1 MVYVSPAVSE
11 MVSQKADELEGKDFF
26 DLVFGQS
33 PDLLSR
39 CYVLM
44 LLSSGPAPVTESS
57 HLARH
62 ADTAITASTKLQL
75 CQHVIHVPDTTCDP

>member
-33 PDLLSR
+33 L
-39 CYVLM
+39 
-44 LLSSGPAPVTESS
+44 
-57 HLARH
+57 
-62 ADTAITASTKLQL
+62 
-75 CQHVIHVPDTTCDP
+75 